1 MGDMVELMIVDAA
14 ATVENYSNMYSSL
27 QYIEGLGWGGGVDG
41 SWCVSDDRINRSIVT
56 HTAQAQ

>member
-1 MGDMVELMIVDAA
+1 MVELMIVDAA

-27 QYIEGLGWGGGVDG
+27 QYIEGWGGGVDG